1 MTKLRVHC
9 FSVSLDGF
17 GAGPQQDRDNPLGV
31 RGLELHTWLFATQTS
46 TSSGG
51 AKGTASVDEDFA
63 RRSTQNIGAWIMGRN
78 MFGPIRGPWENDQW
92 RGWWGD
98 EPPFHVPVFVLS
110 HHRRESFQ
118 MKGGTTFHF
127 VTGGIEEAL
136 QRARE
141 AARPKDI
148 LLGGGVET
156 IRQYLRAQL
165 VDEMHLAVTPIVL
178 GSGESLLSGLDL
190 IALGYD
196 VTERVAS
203 ESAMHVVLTRREH
216 R

>member
-31 RGLELHTWLFATQTS
+31 RGLELHKWLFATQTP
-46 TSSGG
+46 TSSSGT
-51 AKGTASVDEDFA
+51 KGTAGVDEDFA
-63 RRSTQNIGAWIMGRN
+63 RRSAQNIGAWIMGRN
-78 MFGPIRGPWENDQW
+78 MFGPFRGQWENDQW

-98 EPPFHVPVFVLS
+98 APPFHVPVFVVS
-110 HHRRESFQ
+110 HHGRESFQ

-127 VTGGIEEAL
+127 VTGGIEAAL
-136 QRARE
+136 QRATE
-141 AARPKDI
+141 AAGPTKDI

-156 IRQYLRAQL
+156 IRQYLRARL
-165 VDEMHLAVTPIVL
+165 VDEMHLALAPIVL

-190 IALGYD
+190 VALGYD
-196 VTERVAS
+196 VTEHVAS
-203 ESAMHVVLTRREH
+203 ETVMHVVLTRR
-216 R
+216 

>member
-31 RGLELHTWLFATQTS
+31 RGLELHRWLFAAQTP
-46 TSSGG
+46 TSPGG
-51 AKGTASVDEDFA
+51 PHRTAGVDEGFA
-63 RRSTQNIGAWIMGRN
+63 RRSTENIGAWIMGRN
-78 MFGPIRGPWENDQW
+78 MFGPLRGPWENDGW

-110 HHRRESFQ
+110 HHGRESFQ

-127 VTGGIEEAL
+127 VTGGIDEAL
-136 QRARE
+136 QRARD
-141 AARPKDI
+141 AAGHEDI

-165 VDEMHLAVTPIVL
+165 VDEMHLAVTPILL

-190 IALGYD
+190 VALGYD
-196 VTERVAS
+196 VTEQVMS
-203 ESAMHVVLTRREH
+203 ETTMHVVLTRR
-216 R
+216 